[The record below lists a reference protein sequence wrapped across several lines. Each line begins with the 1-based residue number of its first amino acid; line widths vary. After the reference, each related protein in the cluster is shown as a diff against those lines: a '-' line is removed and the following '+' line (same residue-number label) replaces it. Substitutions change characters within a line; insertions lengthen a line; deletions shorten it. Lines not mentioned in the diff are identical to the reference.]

1 MSDRARNVL
10 FAILILLT
18 SFIVGTVGYT
28 VIEGYDSVDAFY
40 MTMLIVST
48 VGFGTVSPL
57 SQEGKIFTS
66 FYMLFNLGIFAYIVT
81 VISQYMFEGEFRKI
95 FTTFIFNKRSKKLA
109 NHIIV
114 VGYGRTGARTCEE
127 LIKSKKKFVL
137 IENHPDVLKMIP
149 ENPPFQV
156 ISDDASKEEVLVEA
170 GILNANSLIITLPN
184 DAQNMLICITAKD
197 LNPSINIVARASE
210 NSAEK
215 KLYRAGATKVVKPF
229 AIGGIHM
236 AHLITQP
243 FVIEFLEILTGI
255 NEQDLKLEEFAFQE
269 LKEEYKNKTIKELDI
284 RNQTGATVIGLK
296 DPEKGFIFDPKND
309 TLVTNGDVL
318 IVLGSMESIEKFNMY
333 CV

>member
-1 MSDRARNVL
+1 
-10 FAILILLT
+10 
-18 SFIVGTVGYT
+18 
-28 VIEGYDSVDAFY
+28 
-40 MTMLIVST
+40 
-48 VGFGTVSPL
+48 
-57 SQEGKIFTS
+57 
-66 FYMLFNLGIFAYIVT
+66 
-81 VISQYMFEGEFRKI
+81 
-95 FTTFIFNKRSKKLA
+95 
-109 NHIIV
+109 
-114 VGYGRTGARTCEE
+114 
-127 LIKSKKKFVL
+127 
-137 IENHPDVLKMIP
+137 MIP